1 MPNVGVHD
9 YLTGCK
15 TVFRITNI
23 FMNETVAS
31 RSTLGFLRHDTTE
44 DSFDVK
50 FRIEDSIFLFEERF
64 QLKLIL

>member
-1 MPNVGVHD
+1 MRQF
-9 YLTGCK
+9 YSEK
-15 TVFRITNI
+15 
-23 FMNETVAS
+23 AS
-31 RSTLGFLRHDTTE
+31 RSTLGFLRHDKTE